1 MIRSLSIIYSYDGTS
16 YCCHHG
22 CSISHVNCAHVC
34 TTSLEDQTSTCV
46 LIRQFQTFF
55 SSKWLIRLMPNFV
68 NVIINLRTNNDKSN
82 YDKVSLLYM

>member
-1 MIRSLSIIYSYDGTS
+1 MLQIVAQLIVQFFPVGKLRNKIITVYTIY
-16 YCCHHG
+16 
-22 CSISHVNCAHVC
+22 
-34 TTSLEDQTSTCV
+34 QTSTCV

-68 NVIINLRTNNDKSN
+68 NVIINLKTNNDKSN